1 MASTYSNLKVQL
13 MATGENSTT
22 WGNVTNINLGTAIE
36 EAITGSADVAFSSAN
51 VTLTLTDTNA
61 TQTAR
66 NLRLNLTGTATAGYN
81 LVVPAIE
88 KAYIVN
94 NGTDGTVTVKNATGT
109 GIAVPTG
116 KTMWVFNDGTNV
128 KDVVTHL
135 SSLSL
140 GTALVATGGG
150 TGQNVYAVGDIL
162 YASTTTALSKLADVA
177 TGNALISGGVGV
189 APSYGK
195 IALTTHVS
203 GTLPVANGG
212 TGVTTSTGS
221 GNTVLSTSPTL
232 VTPVL
237 GTPSSGTLTSCTGLP
252 LTTGVTGTLPVANG
266 GTGVT
271 TSTGSGNVVLSTS
284 PTLVTPALGTP
295 ASGVVTNLT
304 GTASININGTVGATT
319 PTTGAFT
326 LLKGTS
332 ATTTTGTTITPT
344 SATTNQYTVTALGSG
359 ATIAAPSGSPT
370 DGQKLIIR
378 IKDNGTARALTWNA
392 TYTER
397 GTTLPATT
405 VVGETLYVGC
415 IYNSAASV
423 WDVVA
428 VTSG

>member
-1 MASTYSNLKVQL
+1 L
-13 MATGENSTT
+13 MTTGENSTT
-22 WGNVTNINLGTAIE
+22 WGNVTNINLGTALE
-36 EAITGSADVAFSSAN
+36 EAIAGSADVAFTSAN
-51 VTLTLTDTNA
+51 VTLTLTDTNS

-94 NGTDGTVTVKNATGT
+94 NGTDGTVTVKNATGANV
-109 GIAVPTG
+109 AVPTG
-116 KTMWVFNDGTNV
+116 KTTWVYNTGSNV
-128 KDVVTHL
+128 VDAVTHL
-135 SSLSL
+135 TSLTLAS
-140 GTALVATGGG
+140 ALPVASGG
-150 TGQNVYAVGDIL
+150 TGANTA
-162 YASTTTALSKLADVA
+162 ATARTALSAA
-177 TGNALISGGVGV
+177 ASG
-189 APSYGK
+189 
-195 IALTTHVS
+195 
-203 GTLPVANGG
+203 ANNDI
-212 TGVTTSTGS
+212 TS
-221 GNTVLSTSPTL
+221 L
-232 VTPVL
+232 
-237 GTPSSGTLTSCTGLP
+237 TGL
-252 LTTGVTGTLPVANG
+252 TAA
-266 GTGVT
+266 
-271 TSTGSGNVVLSTS
+271 TGSGNVVLATS
-284 PTLVTPALGTP
+284 PTLVTPTLVTPALGTP

-332 ATTTTGTTITPT
+332 ATTTTNTTITPT
-344 SATTNQYTVTALGSG
+344 SDTTNQYTVTALGSG
-359 ATIAAPSGSPT
+359 ATIAAPSGSPI

-392 TYTER
+392 TYTVR
-397 GTTLPATT
+397 GTTLPTTT

>member
-1 MASTYSNLKVQL
+1 MA
-13 MATGENSTT
+13 
-22 WGNVTNINLGTAIE
+22 NITI
-36 EAITGSADVAFSSAN
+36 SA
-51 VTLTLTDTNA
+51 
-61 TQTAR
+61 
-66 NLRLNLTGTATAGYN
+66 
-81 LVVPAIE
+81 
-88 KAYIVN
+88 
-94 NGTDGTVTVKNATGT
+94 
-109 GIAVPTG
+109 
-116 KTMWVFNDGTNV
+116 
-128 KDVVTHL
+128 
-135 SSLSL
+135 
-140 GTALVATGGG
+140 
-150 TGQNVYAVGDIL
+150 
-162 YASTTTALSKLADVA
+162 
-177 TGNALISGGVGV
+177 
-189 APSYGK
+189 
-195 IALTTHVS
+195 
-203 GTLPVANGG
+203 LPVAASQAGAD
-212 TGVTTSTGS
+212 VLPIVQATTST
-221 GNTVLSTSPTL
+221 TKQLSITKLFTSPTL

-344 SATTNQYTVTALGSG
+344 SDTTNQYTVTALGSG
-359 ATIAAPSGSPT
+359 ATIAAPSGSPI

-397 GTTLPATT
+397 GTTLPTTT
-405 VVGETLYVGC
+405 VVCETLYVGC